1 MHSVIR
7 KMSLY
12 LGVRYMYM
20 QYVPERAVA
29 TLRFI
34 VQGRL
39 RAERS
44 MGPGMRQ
51 TPGGALTRWML
62 RLDTSLHHSLLSSH
76 LIQYA
81 AAARQHLEEL

>member
-44 MGPGMRQ
+44 MGLGTMRQ
-51 TPGGALTRWML
+51 TPGGAL
-62 RLDTSLHHSLLSSH
+62 
-76 LIQYA
+76 
-81 AAARQHLEEL
+81 